1 MYLLKMYIHL
11 LFKNKKKNER
21 FYFTQGKLT
30 NETKCGNQSLKIMIP
45 ILGVWQE
52 FIIKNHMEK
61 IKNIPKENFY
71 ILKNVRP
78 VKMYIQY
85 KF

>member
-30 NETKCGNQSLKIMIP
+30 KETKCGNQ
-45 ILGVWQE
+45 
-52 FIIKNHMEK
+52 
-61 IKNIPKENFY
+61 
-71 ILKNVRP
+71 
-78 VKMYIQY
+78 
-85 KF
+85 